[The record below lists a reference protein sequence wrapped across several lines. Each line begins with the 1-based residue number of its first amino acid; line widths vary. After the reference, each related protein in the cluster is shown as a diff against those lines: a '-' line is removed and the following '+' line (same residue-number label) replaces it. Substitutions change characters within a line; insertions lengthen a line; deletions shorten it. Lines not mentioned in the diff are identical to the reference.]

1 MRHTEDIIVR
11 LLRIREARK
20 LCDSH
25 LLSDDDIQTLR
36 DFIAENRRQI
46 PAFALAHFD
55 RLESSGKSGLAKVVD
70 GKCSACST
78 EVPQDEIVYLKKN
91 RNIGVCDSCYAFLYM
106 PDEKFEES
114 GYVRHLIGK

>member
-91 RNIGVCDSCYAFLYM
+91 RNIGVCDNCYAFIFM
-106 PDEKFEES
+106 PNEKFDVEDFFKKF
-114 GYVRHLIGK
+114 LA